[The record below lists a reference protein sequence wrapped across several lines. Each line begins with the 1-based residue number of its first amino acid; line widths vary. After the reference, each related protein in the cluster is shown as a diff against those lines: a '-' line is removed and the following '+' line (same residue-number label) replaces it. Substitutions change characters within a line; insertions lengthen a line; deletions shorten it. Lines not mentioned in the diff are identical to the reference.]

1 MAENE
6 YMDLIRLEHRMST
19 IEAQYKQLYDLLERH
34 NNLNEKLEKRL
45 DDLNDTIRRQGW
57 ALASTFLGVIL
68 SIIITLT
75 VR

>member
-1 MAENE
+1 
-6 YMDLIRLEHRMST
+6 MDDDRLNIERRMST

-45 DDLNDTIRRQGW
+45 DELNEKMQRQGW

-68 SIIITLT
+68 SILITLA
-75 VR
+75 VK

>member
-1 MAENE
+1 MDDDRLNLERRMA
-6 YMDLIRLEHRMST
+6 T

-45 DDLNDTIRRQGW
+45 DELNEKMRRQGW

-68 SIIITLT
+68 SILITLA
-75 VR
+75 VK

>member
-1 MAENE
+1 
-6 YMDLIRLEHRMST
+6 MDEDRLKIERRMST

-45 DDLNDTIRRQGW
+45 DELNEKMQRQGW

-68 SIIITLT
+68 SILITLA
-75 VR
+75 VK

>member
-1 MAENE
+1 
-6 YMDLIRLEHRMST
+6 MDDDRLNLERRMST

-45 DDLNDTIRRQGW
+45 DELNEKMQRQGW

-68 SIIITLT
+68 SIIITLA
-75 VR
+75 VK

>member
-1 MAENE
+1 MAGNE

-45 DDLNDTIRRQGW
+45 DDLGDTIRRQGW

>member
-1 MAENE
+1 
-6 YMDLIRLEHRMST
+6 MDNDRLNIERRMST

-45 DDLNDTIRRQGW
+45 DELNEKMRRQGW

-68 SIIITLT
+68 SILITLA
-75 VR
+75 VK

>member
-1 MAENE
+1 
-6 YMDLIRLEHRMST
+6 MDNDRLNLERRMST

-45 DDLNDTIRRQGW
+45 DELNEKMQRQGW

-68 SIIITLT
+68 SILITLA
-75 VR
+75 VK

>member
-1 MAENE
+1 
-6 YMDLIRLEHRMST
+6 MDDDRLNLERRMST

-45 DDLNDTIRRQGW
+45 DELNEKMRRQGW

-68 SIIITLT
+68 SILITLA
-75 VR
+75 VK